1 MSVKLPDGTVISGAS
16 QYRNVVLRTGSVM
29 TGPLTLSGDPT
40 ENLHPV
46 TKQYLE
52 KIIGNIDVNGNINL
66 TVINGGNATS
76 VDNTKII
83 LRNDTN
89 ENWESVK
96 DDEITVLDKGEI
108 GLEYRTE
115 DDNAIIKIKIG
126 DGIHTWGDLPYYEE
140 TFEEDFIFTSQFGKY
155 IPDDT
160 GSVSVP
166 AKGKTMAQ
174 LLKDAYSTED
184 TDFDVTE
191 PYITLSAGNS
201 QGYKSYEVGTEVTP
215 KYSIIFNPGSYPYGP
230 ETGVTVDEYSV
241 TFNGETLTGS
251 SGTFK
256 STIVTDG
263 FNEKVTA
270 FAKYNDANA
279 SPNSNLGNPV
289 DSKKILAGNTPSKT
303 GSALTGYRSIFYGY
317 TTKDLDELTSDDIR
331 GLTNG
336 GAYSSAKNF
345 EIKANG
351 ATDAKYFIIAIPSDN
366 TRSGINKVDS
376 TAGMV
381 VNVTDQWIKNGKTIQ
396 VADARGGEN
405 GLKDYNISYWT
416 SATIDSGTIHKIY
429 LA

>member
-52 KIIGNIDVNGNINL
+52 KIIGNIDVNGNIDL

-76 VDNTKII
+76 VDTTKII
-83 LRNDTN
+83 LKNDTN

-96 DDEITVLDKGEI
+96 DDEITVLDKGEL
-108 GLEYRTE
+108 GLEFRTDGE
-115 DDNAIIKIKIG
+115 NQIIKIKIG
-126 DGIHTWGDLPYYEE
+126 DGIHTWGELPYYEE

-166 AKGKTMAQ
+166 SRGKTMAQ

-230 ETGVTVDEYSV
+230 ETGVTVDECSV
-241 TFNGETLTGS
+241 TFNGETLTS
-251 SGTFK
+251 ASGTFK
-256 STIVTDG
+256 PTIVTDG

-270 FAKYNDANA
+270 FAKYNDAAA

-289 DSKKILAGNTPSKT
+289 NSKKILAGNTPSKS
-303 GSALTGYRSIFYGY
+303 GSAMTGYRSMFYGAV
-317 TTKDLDELTSDDIR
+317 TKELTELTSEDIR

-336 GAYSSAKNF
+336 NAYSTSRNF
-345 EIKANG
+345 EIKADG
-351 ATDAKYFIIAIPSDN
+351 KTGIKYFIIAIPSGN
-366 TRSGINKVDS
+366 TRKGIINVES
-376 TAGMV
+376 TAGMT
-381 VNVTDQWIKNGKTIQ
+381 VNVTEQWVKYNDAIT
-396 VADARGGEN
+396 VADARGGNN
-405 GLKDYNISYWT
+405 GLKDYDIFYWT
-416 SATIDSGTIHKIY
+416 SATIDPGTIHKIY
-429 LA
+429 MA